1 MRGAPTQEYVRVK
14 IGGFLVLFCVLAVT
28 SCSYPYGS
36 SNYKT
41 LDVEKLKPGLT
52 REQVVKTLGRG
63 PYAVIGSKYYYG
75 HELEVQHFVQARSK
89 LLGGSNQIE
98 QEYYLYFWDDSL
110 AQWGKPG
117 DWEREANKIIRLK
130 LGP

>member
-1 MRGAPTQEYVRVK
+1 M
-14 IGGFLVLFCVLAVT
+14 
-28 SCSYPYGS
+28 SCGYPYGR
-36 SNYKT
+36 SNHKK
-41 LDVEKLKPGLT
+41 LEVEKLKPGLT
-52 REQVVKTLGRG
+52 TEQVMKALGRG

-75 HELEVQHFVQARSK
+75 HELEVQHFVQTRSG
-89 LLGGSNQIE
+89 LLGESNQIE

-117 DWEREANKIIRLK
+117 NWEKEADKIIKLK